1 MAQSPDVLVSVYNAL
16 ITAHFDYCC
25 EVRDSLGRVLAESM
39 Q

>member
-16 ITAHFDYCC
+16 IMAHFDYCC
-25 EVRDSLGRVLAESM
+25 EVGDSLGSVLAKSL